1 MKKKTKKL
9 ILEILDFWPMTIVVP
24 AMLLLILFGNIFGW
38 GGQMYNTILYIGTF
52 LMVSGF
58 SLFLYSEMK
67 ERQLDRE
74 AFMSQQLTKS
84 FNKAKEEEMK

>member
-1 MKKKTKKL
+1 
-9 ILEILDFWPMTIVVP
+9 
-24 AMLLLILFGNIFGW
+24 
-38 GGQMYNTILYIGTF
+38 MYNIILYVGIF
-52 LMVSGF
+52 FMVSGF

-84 FNKAKEEEMK
+84 FNKAKEEEAKWHQKKIWQRIENLEELIEIKVLEKKERR

>member
-1 MKKKTKKL
+1 M
-9 ILEILDFWPMTIVVP
+9 IY
-24 AMLLLILFGNIFGW
+24 NI
-38 GGQMYNTILYIGTF
+38 ILYVGIF

>member
-1 MKKKTKKL
+1 MATNNS
-9 ILEILDFWPMTIVVP
+9 DT
-24 AMLLLILFGNIFGW
+24 
-38 GGQMYNTILYIGTF
+38 GGAYINRVRTVYIMYNIILYVGIF
-52 LMVSGF
+52 FMVSGF